1 MKQGIIL
8 LIIFSGLIA
17 GIRYYQVQATFAAEK
32 ADNYQRNNTLLLGQ
46 LRRVYAEKIRLSEEN
61 EVLENAAKADKE
73 KFDWYIDISNSAVIR
88 RLQGK
93 GDCLSAH
100 SERTDKL
107 Y

>member
-8 LIIFSGLIA
+8 LIIFLGLIA
-17 GIRYYQVQATFAAEK
+17 GIRYYQMQAEVAAEK
-32 ADNYQRNNTLLLGQ
+32 ADNYQRNNALLLGQ

-61 EVLENAAKADKE
+61 EILETMAKADEE
-73 KFDWYIDISNSAVIR
+73 KFDWYVDISNSAVIK

-93 GDCLSAH
+93 GGRMSTNSKGA
-100 SERTDKL
+100 DKL